1 MNNQHDLEVMLDSH
15 FPIITIETHEEK
27 RMLELL
33 QKVMRKRPREL
44 ATWSITQGIQ
54 KRSTS
59 KQPLQLRSDSDRY
72 YMQPAPSDNVP
83 LEMLKQVKQS
93 VTNTILVLLD
103 FHPYLD
109 DATIIRLLKEIALE
123 YSVNRN
129 KIILISHALAIP
141 GEIQRLCA
149 SFELALP
156 TSQQLEDLIR
166 EEAKVWS
173 LQKQDRVKADKKSID
188 LLVRNLQGLTLSDA
202 RRLVRNAI
210 YNDGAITHNDI
221 PDIMKAKYELIG
233 QEGVLSFEYDTARFS
248 DIGGF
253 NTLMDWL
260 TKRKDIFLS
269 TGPTKIDA
277 PKGILLLGI
286 QGCGKS
292 LAAKAVAGAWG
303 IPLLRLDFGSLYNKY
318 FGETEKNIRESL
330 KTAEVMSPCV
340 LWMDEIEKGIAAGDY
355 DSGTSRRVLAS
366 LLTWMAENEKKVF
379 IVATA
384 NDIQSLPPEL
394 VRKGRMDE
402 IFFVDLPD
410 HTTRH
415 AIFNIHIAKRGAGS
429 NAIDINLLAKH
440 SAGFSGSEI
449 EQAVIAALYSSH
461 ARKASLST
469 QDILQE
475 INNTQPLSTV
485 MAEKIHEIRHWANGR
500 TVSAN

>member
-1 MNNQHDLEVMLDSH
+1 MNDQHDLGLMLDSH
-15 FPIITIETHEEK
+15 FPVITIETHEEK
-27 RMLELL
+27 RALTLL
-33 QKVMRKRPREL
+33 QKVLRNRPREL
-44 ATWSITQGIQ
+44 ATWSVTEGIQ
-54 KRSTS
+54 KNGGA
-59 KQPLQLRSDSDRY
+59 KQPLALNPAGNDNYVQYPSSDTT
-72 YMQPAPSDNVP
+72 P
-83 LEMLKQVKQS
+83 LDMLKHVKQA
-93 VTNTILVLLD
+93 VANTVLVLLD

-109 DATIIRLLKEIALE
+109 DATVIRLLKEIALE
-123 YSVNRN
+123 HNVNRN
-129 KIILISHALAIP
+129 KIILISHELEVP

-156 TSQQLEDLIR
+156 TPGQLEELIND
-166 EEAKVWS
+166 EAKIWA
-173 LQKQDRVKADKKSID
+173 LQKHHRVKADKKSVD

-210 YNDGAITHNDI
+210 YNDGAITHHDI

-233 QEGVLSFEYDTARFS
+233 QDGVLSFEYDTAKFS

-253 NTLMDWL
+253 KTLMDWL
-260 TKRKDIFLS
+260 AKRKDIFLS
-269 TGPTKIDA
+269 TGPATIDA

-330 KTAEVMSPCV
+330 KTAQVMAPCV

-366 LLTWMAENEKKVF
+366 LLTWMAENENKVF

-384 NDIQSLPPEL
+384 NDIQALPPEL

-410 HTTRH
+410 HATRQS
-415 AIFNIHIAKRGAGS
+415 IFDIHIKKRGADPG
-429 NAIDINLLAKH
+429 AIDSALLANH
-440 SAGFSGSEI
+440 SEGFSGSEI
-449 EQAVIAALYSSH
+449 EQAVIAALYSTH
-461 ARKASLST
+461 ARGTPLST
-469 QDILQE
+469 QDIIQE
-475 INNTQPLSTV
+475 IDNTQPLSIV
-485 MAEKIHEIRHWANGR
+485 MAEKLREIRQWAHGR
-500 TVSAN
+500 TIPAN